1 MVAVMYLIMAATV
14 WIMNVETKDR
24 SLEELSEF

>member
-14 WIMNVETKDR
+14 WLMMVETKDK
-24 SLEELSEF
+24 SLEEVSEV